1 MGNFEKTCII
11 DDDAI
16 AVFGLKR
23 AMQALK
29 FSPELV
35 IYENGL
41 DAIEG
46 FKTMIDG
53 KMSLPSLILIDINMP
68 VMDGWDFITEMRKI
82 WPKDLEEPTI
92 YMMTSS
98 LSPMDVETAKSF
110 GLENNYLIKPIYAEV
125 LQGILV

>member
-29 FSPELV
+29 FSPELI

-46 FKTMIDG
+46 FQTMIVDE
-53 KMSLPSLILIDINMP
+53 MSLPSLILIDINMP

-82 WPKDLEEPTI
+82 WPKGLEEPTI

>member
-29 FSPELV
+29 FSPELI

-46 FKTMIDG
+46 FQTMIVDE
-53 KMSLPSLILIDINMP
+53 MSLPSLILIDINMP

-82 WPKDLEEPTI
+82 WPKGLEEPTI

-125 LQGILV
+125 LQDILV

>member
-41 DAIEG
+41 DAIEA
-46 FKTMIDG
+46 FKTMIEG
-53 KMSLPSLILIDINMP
+53 EMSLPSLILIDINMP

-125 LQGILV
+125 LQDILV

>member
-29 FSPELV
+29 FSPELI

-41 DAIEG
+41 DAIEA
-46 FKTMIDG
+46 FKTMIEG
-53 KMSLPSLILIDINMP
+53 EMSLPSLILIDINMP

>member
-29 FSPELV
+29 FSPELI

-46 FKTMIDG
+46 FQTMIVDE
-53 KMSLPSLILIDINMP
+53 MSLPSLILIDINMP

-82 WPKDLEEPTI
+82 WPKGLEEPTI

-110 GLENNYLIKPIYAEV
+110 GLENNYLIKPIYAEA
-125 LQGILV
+125 LQNILV

>member
-29 FSPELV
+29 FSPELI

-46 FKTMIDG
+46 FQTMIVDE
-53 KMSLPSLILIDINMP
+53 MSLPSLILIDINMP

-82 WPKDLEEPTI
+82 WPKGLEEPTI

-110 GLENNYLIKPIYAEV
+110 GLENNYLIKPIYAEA

>member
-23 AMQALK
+23 VMQALK
-29 FSPELV
+29 FSPELI

-46 FKTMIDG
+46 FQTMIVDE
-53 KMSLPSLILIDINMP
+53 MSLPSLILIDINMP

-82 WPKDLEEPTI
+82 WPKGLEEPTI

-125 LQGILV
+125 LQDILV